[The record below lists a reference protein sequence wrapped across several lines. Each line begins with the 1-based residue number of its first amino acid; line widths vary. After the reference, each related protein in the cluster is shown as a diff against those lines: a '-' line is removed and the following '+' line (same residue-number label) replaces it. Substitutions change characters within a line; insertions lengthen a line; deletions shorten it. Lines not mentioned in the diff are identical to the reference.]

1 MTAKELQKMKRLEIE
16 NSELR
21 AQIEKHISVYRES
34 LYLIVEMKTKLQLI
48 DMAMHGGDGAI

>member
-21 AQIEKHISVYRES
+21 AQIEKHMSVYRES
-34 LYLIVEMKTKLQLI
+34 LYQIVEMKTKLQLI
-48 DMAMHGGDGAI
+48 DMAMHGGDGE

>member
-48 DMAMHGGDGAI
+48 DMAMHGGDGE

>member
-1 MTAKELQKMKRLEIE
+1 VTAKELQKMKRLEIE

-48 DMAMHGGDGAI
+48 DMAMHGGDGEI

>member
-34 LYLIVEMKTKLQLI
+34 LYLIVEMKTKRQLI
-48 DMAMHGGDGAI
+48 DMAMHGGDGE

>member
-48 DMAMHGGDGAI
+48 DMAMHGGDGEI